1 MNQTEETTSPD
12 TAQALYCAN
21 HPNVETYLRCSR
33 CGKPI
38 CIRCAQKT
46 PTGYRCPDCLRSQQ
60 RVFTTSRWY
69 DYPVA
74 MVIAFVLSF
83 LGSRIVPF
91 LGFFILFL
99 APPAGVLI
107 AAVIRVAVGKR
118 RGIGL
123 FRAAAG
129 AAAAGSLLIPVAGLV
144 VTLLSGGRMGSL
156 LSLLWYGVYAFFVTS
171 SVYASLSGIQMRR

>member
-1 MNQTEETTSPD
+1 MTQTDETTST
-12 TAQALYCAN
+12 TAEVLYCAN

-46 PTGYRCPDCLRSQQ
+46 PTGYRCPECVRSQQ
-60 RVFTTSRWY
+60 RIFTTTRWY

-74 MVIAFVLSF
+74 MVIAFVLSY

-91 LGFFILFL
+91 LGFFVLFL
-99 APPAGVLI
+99 APAAGVLI
-107 AAVIRVAVGKR
+107 AAVIRFAVGKR
-118 RGIGL
+118 RGSGL
-123 FRAAAG
+123 FRAAA
-129 AAAAGSLLIPVAGLV
+129 AAAAVGSLLIPLFGLA
-144 VTLLSGGRMGSL
+144 VTLLSGGSL
-156 LSLLWYGVYAFFVTS
+156 RGLFGLLWYGVYAFFVTS